1 VNKSCRSLGSV
12 LGQGKGNIVCTR
24 GTIIEVID
32 DPEDRL
38 PEIFGGRV
46 TLYTGGGRDSY
57 LLVPAILEKGQ

>member
-1 VNKSCRSLGSV
+1 VS
-12 LGQGKGNIVCTR
+12 TR

-57 LLVPAILEKGQ
+57 LLVPAIPEKGQ